1 MSASAGIPLQQSERL
16 ISLDII
22 RGIALFGILLM
33 NITGFGLPSAY
44 SDPTN
49 YGGAQGADL
58 LAWWIIAMFFEG
70 TQRGLFSLLFGAGV
84 ILLTSRIE
92 ARGGESADIFFRRN
106 LWLVVFGVVHGF
118 VLLWTGEILFYYG
131 VTALFVYAFRNARP
145 RTLVAIAL
153 AGLLFNA
160 AWNLGDARA
169 GLANHVQW
177 QQAEAAKAGGAKL
190 SRDQAKAVE
199 AWEETMKEMKP
210 DAATIQATI
219 DAKRG
224 SYLDVMLF
232 QAPKLVHNQSW
243 WLYRGFFDIFSMM
256 LIGMAAFRLGLLQ
269 LGHARRPY
277 YWMIA
282 LGYGIGLPVNY
293 AEASHLLA
301 NDFSVLSRLQV
312 EVSYDLGRL
321 AMTGGHLGL
330 LMLFCN
336 SGLLG
341 WLKRRLAA
349 VGQMALTSYLS
360 HSIICALVFCGFGL
374 GLFGQLARHELYY
387 VVVSIWIFQL
397 IVSPIWLAHFRF
409 GPVDWLWRS
418 LTYGEH
424 QPMRRAKDPAA
435 PTPTPTPGP
444 LPAA

>member
-1 MSASAGIPLQQSERL
+1 MDTKASIPLQQSERL

-22 RGIALFGILLM
+22 RGVALFGILMM
-33 NITGFGLPSAY
+33 NITSFGLPNAY

-58 LAWWIIAMFFEG
+58 WAWWIITMFFEG
-70 TQRGLFSLLFGAGV
+70 TQRGLFSLLFGAGI

-92 ARGGESADIFFRRN
+92 ARGGDSADIFFRRN
-106 LWLVVFGVVHGF
+106 LWLVVFGLVHGF

-145 RTLVAIAL
+145 RTLLAIAL

-160 AWNLGDARA
+160 AWNLADARA
-169 GLANHVQW
+169 GIATHDAW
-177 QQAEAAKAGGAKL
+177 QQAQAAKAAGAKL
-190 SRDQAKAVE
+190 TREQTAAVE
-199 AWEETMKEMKP
+199 EWEQMADEMKP
-210 DAATIQATI
+210 GAAKIQATI

-224 SYLDVMLF
+224 SYLDVMAH
-232 QAPKLVHNQSW
+232 QAPELVHNQSW
-243 WLYRGFFDIFSMM
+243 WLYRYFFDIFSVM

-277 YWMIA
+277 YWMMA

-293 AEASHLLA
+293 METSHLLA
-301 NDFSVLSRLQV
+301 SDFSILSRLQV

-321 AMTGGHLGL
+321 AMISGHLGL

-336 SGLLG
+336 SRLLG

-349 VGQMALTSYLS
+349 VGQMALTSYIS
-360 HSIICALVFCGFGL
+360 HSIICAFVFYGFGFGL
-374 GLFGQLARHELYY
+374 YGQLARHELYF
-387 VVVSIWIFQL
+387 VVVAIWIFQL
-397 IVSPIWLAHFRF
+397 AVSPMWLARFRF
-409 GPVDWLWRS
+409 GPLEWLWRS
-418 LTYGEH
+418 LTYGQR
-424 QPMRRAKDPAA
+424 QPMRRGKEPA
-435 PTPTPTPGP
+435 GP
-444 LPAA
+444 DAGTVPAS

>member
-1 MSASAGIPLQQSERL
+1 MTTAAAIPLQQAERL

-33 NITGFGLPSAY
+33 NITGFGLPAAY

-58 LAWWIIAMFFEG
+58 LAWWIITMFFEG

-106 LWLVVFGVVHGF
+106 LWLVVFGILHGF

-145 RTLVAIAL
+145 RTLLSIAL

-160 AWNLGDARA
+160 AWNLADARA
-169 GLANHVQW
+169 GLANHAQW
-177 QQAEAAKAGGAKL
+177 QQAQAAQDAGGKL
-190 SRDQAKAVE
+190 TREQTQAIE
-199 AWEETMKEMKP
+199 AWEETARDMKP

-232 QAPKLVHNQSW
+232 QAPKVVHNQSW

-277 YWMIA
+277 YWMVG
-282 LGYGIGLPVNY
+282 LGYGIGLCVNHL
-293 AEASHLLA
+293 ETSHLLA
-301 NDFSVLSRLQV
+301 NNFSVLSRLQV

-321 AMTGGHLGL
+321 AMTSGHLGL

-360 HSIICALVFCGFGL
+360 HSIICALVFYGFGL

-397 IVSPIWLAHFRF
+397 IVSPIWLARFRF
-409 GPVDWLWRS
+409 GPVEWLWRS
-418 LTYGEH
+418 LTYGER
-424 QPMRRAKDPAA
+424 QPMRRGTKPA
-435 PTPTPTPGP
+435 GP
-444 LPAA
+444 PAGTLPAV

>member
-1 MSASAGIPLQQSERL
+1 LSQSAGIPLQQSERL

-22 RGIALFGILLM
+22 RGVALFGILLM
-33 NITGFGLPSAY
+33 NITAMGLPNAY

-58 LAWWIIAMFFEG
+58 LAWWIITMFFEG

-92 ARGGESADIFFRRN
+92 ARGGDSADVFFRRN

-160 AWNLGDARA
+160 AWNLADARA
-169 GLANHVQW
+169 GLATHGQW
-177 QQAEAAKAGGAKL
+177 QEAQAAKASGVAL
-190 SRDQAKAVE
+190 TREQVAAVE
-199 AWEETMKEMKP
+199 EWEDLVAEMKP
-210 DAATIQATI
+210 DAAKLQATI
-219 DAKRG
+219 AAKRG
-224 SYLDVMLF
+224 SYLDVMRF
-232 QAPKLVHNQSW
+232 QASELVHNQSW
-243 WLYRGFFDIFSMM
+243 WLYRYFFDIFSMM
-256 LIGMAAFRLGLLQ
+256 LIGMAAFKLGLLQ

-282 LGYGIGLPVNY
+282 LGYGIGLTVNHL
-293 AEASHLLA
+293 ETSHLLA
-301 NDFSVLSRLQV
+301 NNFSVLSRLQV

-321 AMTGGHLGL
+321 AMISGHLGL

-336 SGLLG
+336 SGVLG

-349 VGQMALTSYLS
+349 VGQMALTSYIS
-360 HSIICALVFCGFGL
+360 HTIITGLIFFGFGL

-387 VVVSIWIFQL
+387 IVVAIWIFQL

-409 GPVDWLWRS
+409 GPLEWLWRS
-418 LTYGEH
+418 LTYGER
-424 QPMRRAKDPAA
+424 QPMRQGKTPAG
-435 PTPTPTPGP
+435 PSTGP